1 MILKRC
7 SSKISVQMAGNLLL
21 FLVFVALP
29 VTQGL
34 YFHIAETERK
44 CFIEEIPDETMVIG
58 NDMELKYTSTKSGR
72 VIILGDLAIYLI
84 FKLFILGNYRLQ
96 LYDPRTN
103 GFAPSSPEIG
113 MHVEIRDPED
123 KIILSKVYSSEG
135 RWTFT
140 SHTPGEHVICL
151 YTNSS
156 KWFSGTQ
163 LVNSLLPTGYILL
176 LHWSVLY
183 LIIE

>member
-1 MILKRC
+1 MKVSIAN
-7 SSKISVQMAGNLLL
+7 I
-21 FLVFVALP
+21 FL
-29 VTQGL
+29 
-34 YFHIAETERK
+34 E
-44 CFIEEIPDETMVIG
+44 
-58 NDMELKYTSTKSGR
+58 
-72 VIILGDLAIYLI
+72 
-84 FKLFILGNYRLQ
+84 LGNYKLQ

-163 LVNSLLPTGYILL
+163 LVSNKKSKIT
-176 LHWSVLY
+176 
-183 LIIE
+183 

>member
-1 MILKRC
+1 M
-7 SSKISVQMAGNLLL
+7 
-21 FLVFVALP
+21 
-29 VTQGL
+29 
-34 YFHIAETERK
+34 
-44 CFIEEIPDETMVIG
+44 
-58 NDMELKYTSTKSGR
+58 
-72 VIILGDLAIYLI
+72 

-163 LVNSLLPTGYILL
+163 LVNSLLATGYILFTTL
-176 LHWSVLY
+176 VSLNINS
-183 LIIE
+183 LIEQNFD

>member
-58 NDMELKYTSTKSGR
+58 NDMELKHTSTKSWKFS
-72 VIILGDLAIYLI
+72 VI
-84 FKLFILGNYRLQ
+84 
-96 LYDPRTN
+96 
-103 GFAPSSPEIG
+103 
-113 MHVEIRDPED
+113 
-123 KIILSKVYSSEG
+123 
-135 RWTFT
+135 
-140 SHTPGEHVICL
+140 
-151 YTNSS
+151 
-156 KWFSGTQ
+156 
-163 LVNSLLPTGYILL
+163 
-176 LHWSVLY
+176 
-183 LIIE
+183 

>member
-1 MILKRC
+1 MMARYHRC
-7 SSKISVQMAGNLLL
+7 IMYFCLLL
-21 FLVFVALP
+21 
-29 VTQGL
+29 T
-34 YFHIAETERK
+34 
-44 CFIEEIPDETMVIG
+44 
-58 NDMELKYTSTKSGR
+58 
-72 VIILGDLAIYLI
+72 
-84 FKLFILGNYRLQ
+84 GNYKLQ

-163 LVNSLLPTGYILL
+163 LVSTYN
-176 LHWSVLY
+176 LH
-183 LIIE
+183 